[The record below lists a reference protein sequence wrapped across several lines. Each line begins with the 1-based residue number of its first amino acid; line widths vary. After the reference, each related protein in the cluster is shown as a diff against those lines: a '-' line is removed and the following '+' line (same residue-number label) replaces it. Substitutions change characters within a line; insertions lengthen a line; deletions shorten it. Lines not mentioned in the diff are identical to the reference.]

1 MSDDGEEWQCTRY
14 YDTLEMKCR
23 SPTDEEE
30 DERMQE
36 EVAKW
41 NKKAAALVHPITTY
55 STQLEEVQAKIQA
68 IRKKDKRRLDVSL
81 LTEKQKIQE
90 KYNMYRSFRN
100 TSQDLA
106 HAYAQI
112 VYERHRCR
120 DERKWCRDEQ
130 LNLKE
135 LHEAIHKMQKGV
147 VAERLALPVTINR
160 FEQHCGEMDP
170 CQEPYI
176 SFRALSPSEGQ
187 EGENLPTTYLTGA
200 DLPSVEPECPASLK
214 SSSPL
219 LATSP
224 PPPP

>member
-30 DERMQE
+30 DERMRE

-41 NKKAAALVHPITTY
+41 NKKAAALLRPITTY
-55 STQLEEVQAKIQA
+55 SIQLEEVQAKIKV
-68 IRKKDKRRLDVSL
+68 IKKTKRVDVGL
-81 LTEKQKIQE
+81 LTEKQKLQE
-90 KYNMYRSFRN
+90 KYNMYLSFRDS
-100 TSQDLA
+100 SQDLA
-106 HAYAQI
+106 QAYAKI
-112 VYERHRCR
+112 LYERHRCR
-120 DERKWCRDEQ
+120 NER
-130 LNLKE
+130 LNLEE

-160 FEQHCGEMDP
+160 FEQHCGETDP
-170 CQEPYI
+170 GQEPYI

>member
-1 MSDDGEEWQCTRY
+1 MR
-14 YDTLEMKCR
+14 
-23 SPTDEEE
+23 
-30 DERMQE
+30 E

-41 NKKAAALVHPITTY
+41 NKKAAALLRPITTY
-55 STQLEEVQAKIQA
+55 SIQLEEVQAKIKV
-68 IRKKDKRRLDVSL
+68 IKKTKRVDVGL
-81 LTEKQKIQE
+81 LTEKQKLQE
-90 KYNMYRSFRN
+90 KYNMYLSFRDS
-100 TSQDLA
+100 SQDLA
-106 HAYAQI
+106 QAYAKI
-112 VYERHRCR
+112 LYERHRCR
-120 DERKWCRDEQ
+120 NER
-130 LNLKE
+130 LNLEE

-160 FEQHCGEMDP
+160 FEQHCGETDP
-170 CQEPYI
+170 GQEPYI

-187 EGENLPTTYLTGA
+187 EGGNLLTTYLTGA